1 MQTFTLD
8 YSVQQHFTHIM
19 FSYNLQN
26 NICLEERAMVQQ
38 NFHLENCQ
46 SSYIFFT
53 IYSFLRPSN

>member
-1 MQTFTLD
+1 MQTFTLN

-46 SSYIFFT
+46 SSYIFLLF
-53 IYSFLRPSN
+53 IVS